1 MKKSLCLVLVVFLL
15 LSVTT
20 GFASSSQLS
29 IFMEDDHVMLDMAAF
44 QGDLYVLTDEGISRL
59 DTETGELILVTNA
72 VSGDYQKD
80 NCVDWLCANDN
91 GLYAVCLK
99 DSTLQRV
106 LDEQAAEAVQAEL
119 TFDTDEDTY
128 ILTSTLTNSWLCLLS
143 EYDDETRLE
152 FWPLEEGE
160 AFSLPTEKAFAICAG
175 ANDTVLYAAVA
186 YERGRAKYSVIRV
199 NPDNGDEE
207 TILETEEKFYDICE
221 NQDGQLF
228 LTGKGMVYHWNDE
241 SEEMTETTGIP
252 GGDVVETALFADHLI
267 ATMVDNCLAIREL
280 DGNDTGESVSLVVL
294 EQYGRTEFYKSFI
307 TSHPGVD
314 IRFIDSGEMTPEERF
329 VQDMLLGNDNIDVY
343 LLSDINMLKTVR
355 EREYYV
361 DLSVYDEIRDKV
373 NRMYEP
379 FRNAFSRDGKIY
391 AYPHD
396 TFIDSLTYHKGIFAE
411 LGLTPPT
418 TYEEFLDFCLTVR
431 DEYEDLLANV
441 NVDPFVNGM
450 DLLYLLIRYTDEQI
464 RAGKM
469 PVYQTEELE
478 RVLIKYLELRE
489 SFENTEWFVGDSVPL
504 FYSYDLG
511 TLDDH
516 SAQAYLPLT
525 FEKGAQPLYTPLEN
539 DFSFYVL
546 NPHGKHIQEAV
557 KMILSYENMGAFPA
571 DSTAEP
577 MENPVYQKELED
589 MQEILE
595 GLEYELS
602 QQKDEETQE
611 KLERMIEAQK
621 ESIKEYEA
629 NCRWLISSEKLDRCA
644 ILAEDVYICDF
655 NPISSAYADNPEMF
669 DNLTKE
675 DIPAFLRRLDSRIKM
690 IIGENE

>member
-1 MKKSLCLVLVVFLL
+1 MRKALCLIIAVTLL
-15 LSVTT
+15 LSCTA
-20 GFASSSQLS
+20 GFAVSAQRT
-29 IFMEDDHVMLDMAAF
+29 IFLEDDHVLLDMAAF
-44 QGDLYVLTDEGISRL
+44 QGELYILTDEGVSRL
-59 DTETGELILVTNA
+59 DTETGELLLVTDN
-72 VSGDYQKD
+72 VSGNYKKE
-80 NCVDWLCANDN
+80 NCVDWLFANEN
-91 GLYAVCLK
+91 GLYAVCLQDK
-99 DSTLQRV
+99 TLQRV
-106 LDEQAAEAVQAEL
+106 LVGKTKEAIQADL
-119 TFDTDEDTY
+119 TFDTDEDIY
-128 ILTSTLTNSWLCLLS
+128 IMSGTLTKDWLCLLS
-143 EYDDETRLE
+143 EYDEETRLE

-160 AFSLPTEKAFAICAG
+160 TFSIPAEEAFAVCTG
-175 ANDTVLYAAVA
+175 ANNTVLYAAVA
-186 YERGRAKYSVIRV
+186 YERGRAKYSVVRV
-199 NPDNGDEE
+199 DPENESEE

-228 LTGKGMVYHWNDE
+228 LTGKGMVYHWDDE

-314 IRFIDSGEMTPEERF
+314 VQFIDSGEMTPEERF
-329 VQDMLLGNDNIDVY
+329 VQDMLLGNDNVDVY
-343 LLSDINMLKTVR
+343 LLSDTNMLKTVR
-355 EREYYV
+355 EREYYA
-361 DLSVYDEIRDKV
+361 DLALYDEICDKV

-379 FRNAFSRDGKIY
+379 FRNTFSRDGKIY

-396 TFIDSLTYHKGIFAE
+396 TFIDSLTYHKGVFAE
-411 LGLTPPT
+411 LGVAPPT

-431 DEYEDLLANV
+431 DEYEDLLTNV

-464 RAGKM
+464 RAGKI

-478 RVLIKYLELRE
+478 KVLIKYLELRE
-489 SFENTEWFVGDSVPL
+489 SFENTEWFAGDSVPL

-525 FEKGAQPLYTPLEN
+525 FEKDVQPLYTPLEN

-557 KMILSYENMGAFPA
+557 ELILSYENMGAFPA

-577 MENPVYQKELED
+577 IENPEYQKELE
-589 MQEILE
+589 EIHGILE

-611 KLERMIEAQK
+611 KLERMIETQK
-621 ESIKEYEA
+621 ESIKEYETDG
-629 NCRWLISSEKLDRCA
+629 RWLISKEQLERCSQLVKD
-644 ILAEDVYICDF
+644 IYICDF

-669 DNLTKE
+669 DNLKKE
-675 DIPAFLRRLDSRIKM
+675 DIPAFLRRLDNRIRM
-690 IIGENE
+690 ILGENE